1 MEPLFFS
8 NFSYMVIDTSKTAR
22 KLKGDEQ
29 IIKVKSDYRPDPF
42 FTVFSMQFNSWAVR
56 EVVRLKRRGPVELV
70 LKIWIHFL
78 LSLTPS
84 LTFDLGQAETPG
96 C

>member
-1 MEPLFFS
+1 MESLFFS
-8 NFSYMVIDTSKTAR
+8 NFSYMVIDTSKTAW
-22 KLKGDEQ
+22 KLNGDEQ
-29 IIKVKSDYRPDPF
+29 IIKVKSDYRADPF
-42 FTVFSMQFNSWAVR
+42 FTIFSMQFNSWVVR
-56 EVVRLKRRGPVELV
+56 EVVWLKRRSPVELV

-78 LSLTPS
+78 LPLTPS